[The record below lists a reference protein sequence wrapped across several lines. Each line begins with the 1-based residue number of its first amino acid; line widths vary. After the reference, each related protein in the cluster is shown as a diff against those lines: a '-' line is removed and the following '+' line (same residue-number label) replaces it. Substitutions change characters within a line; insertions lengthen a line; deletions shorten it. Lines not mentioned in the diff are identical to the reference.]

1 MKATSGTPSTAWILA
16 GVAAGCLLAV
26 YAPLARGFLDTITW
40 LVMAFMVL
48 CVVLSLPLLSAGK
61 AIQAPRV
68 MVGLLVIN
76 LAVVPVIA
84 FVLSR
89 VVWQI
94 PELQVGLLLV
104 LLAPGVGLALN
115 TAFAAGGDLD
125 SVLAATPILLVG
137 QLVAVPLYTIGLTGG
152 VLGFSDLPPT
162 FVVIA
167 AVIVA
172 PSLLAVV
179 IQALAKPVRGF
190 VVVRRGLTNLA
201 VPSIA
206 VGTALVVWGRLPDQI
221 DRIEQFSRLAP
232 LFISFLVLI
241 APLALLVGI
250 LDSLTQPQ
258 KRAMMIVGAGR
269 GGIIML
275 PITLALDSEMWG
287 LVPLVVVLQLTIEV
301 LGLMVFRSIVPEIV
315 PTWGR

>member
-1 MKATSGTPSTAWILA
+1 MNTARTPSTAWILA
-16 GVAAGCLLAV
+16 GVAVGCVLAV
-26 YAPLARGFLDTITW
+26 YAPVGRGLLDAITW
-40 LVMAFMVL
+40 WVLAFMVL
-48 CVVLSLPLLSAGK
+48 CVVLSLPLLSVGK

-76 LAVVPVIA
+76 LVLVPLIA

-125 SVLAATPILLVG
+125 SVLAATPILLAG

-167 AVIVA
+167 TVILT

-179 IQALAKPVRGF
+179 IQALAKPVPGF
-190 VVVRRGLTNLA
+190 IRFKRGLTTLA

-206 VGTALVVWGRLPDQI
+206 LGVALVVWGRLPDQV

-241 APLALLVGI
+241 APVALLVGI
-250 LDSLTQPQ
+250 LASLTQPQ

-275 PITLALDSEMWG
+275 PITLALDGDMWG

>member
-1 MKATSGTPSTAWILA
+1 MNTARMPSTAWILA
-16 GVAAGCLLAV
+16 GVAAGCVLAV
-26 YAPLARGFLDTITW
+26 YAPVGRGLLDAITW
-40 LVMAFMVL
+40 WVLAFMVL
-48 CVVLSLPLLSAGK
+48 CVVLSLPLLSVGK

-76 LAVVPVIA
+76 LVLVPLIA

-167 AVIVA
+167 TVIVT

-179 IQALAKPVRGF
+179 IQALAKPVPGF
-190 VVVRRGLTNLA
+190 IRFKRGLTTLA

-206 VGTALVVWGRLPDQI
+206 LGVALVVWGRLPDQV

-241 APLALLVGI
+241 APVALLVGI
-250 LDSLTQPQ
+250 LASLTQPQ

-275 PITLALDSEMWG
+275 PITLALDGDMWG

>member
-1 MKATSGTPSTAWILA
+1 MTSTRTPSTAWILG

-26 YAPLARGFLDTITW
+26 YAPVGRGFLDTVTW
-40 LVMAFMVL
+40 FVVAFMVL
-48 CVVLSLPLLSAGK
+48 CVVLSLPLLSVGK

-76 LAVVPVIA
+76 VVVVPLIA

-104 LLAPGVGLALN
+104 LLAPGVALALN

-152 VLGFSDLPPT
+152 VLSFSDLPPT

-179 IQALAKPVRGF
+179 IQALGKPVPGF
-190 VVVRRGLTNLA
+190 IRFRRGLTRLA
-201 VPSIA
+201 VPSITL
-206 VGTALVVWGRLPDQI
+206 GTALVLWGRLPDQL
-221 DRIEQFSRLAP
+221 DRIEVFSRLVP

-250 LDSLTQPQ
+250 LASLTQPQ

-275 PITLALDSEMWG
+275 PITLALDSDVWG

-301 LGLMVFRSIVPEIV
+301 VGLMVFRSIVPEIV

>member
-1 MKATSGTPSTAWILA
+1 MNTARTPSTAWILA
-16 GVAAGCLLAV
+16 GVAAGCVLAV
-26 YAPLARGFLDTITW
+26 YAPVGRGLLDAITW
-40 LVMAFMVL
+40 WVLAFMVL
-48 CVVLSLPLLSAGK
+48 CVVLSLPLLSVGK

-76 LAVVPVIA
+76 LVLVPLIA

-167 AVIVA
+167 TVIVT

-179 IQALAKPVRGF
+179 IQALAKPVPGF
-190 VVVRRGLTNLA
+190 IRFKRGLTTLA

-206 VGTALVVWGRLPDQI
+206 LGVALVVWGRLPDQV

-241 APLALLVGI
+241 APVALLVGI
-250 LDSLTQPQ
+250 LASLTQPQ

-275 PITLALDSEMWG
+275 PITLALDGDMWG

>member
-1 MKATSGTPSTAWILA
+1 MNTARTPSTAWILA
-16 GVAAGCLLAV
+16 GVAAGCVLAV
-26 YAPLARGFLDTITW
+26 YAPVGRGLLDAITW
-40 LVMAFMVL
+40 WVLAFMVL
-48 CVVLSLPLLSAGK
+48 CVVLSLPLLSVGK

-76 LAVVPVIA
+76 LVVVPLIA

-167 AVIVA
+167 TVIVT

-179 IQALAKPVRGF
+179 IQALAKPVPGF
-190 VVVRRGLTNLA
+190 IRFKRGLTTLA

-206 VGTALVVWGRLPDQI
+206 LGVALVVWGRLPDQV

-241 APLALLVGI
+241 APVALLVGI
-250 LDSLTQPQ
+250 LASLTQPQ

-275 PITLALDSEMWG
+275 PITLALDGDMWG